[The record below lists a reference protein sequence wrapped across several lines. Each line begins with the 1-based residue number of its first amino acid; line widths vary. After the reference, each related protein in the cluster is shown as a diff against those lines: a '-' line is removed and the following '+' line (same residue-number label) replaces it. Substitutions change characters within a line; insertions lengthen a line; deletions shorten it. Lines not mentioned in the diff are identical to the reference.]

1 MAEAYTT
8 YDPNKSALSTSSLS
22 AARAKELESR
32 FDVTIADAIRWFDA
46 IAFYGMRSGNLKRET
61 RNTVK
66 AYENKMKALDN
77 QVLYVKNQ
85 LQDKFNSAIA
95 NDVVATAARGLRVSM
110 SNILEKHKESAH
122 NINMDI
128 QTVESNARMDK
139 ATYKSYQEQ
148 AKIGRKAGQY
158 ALNTEL
164 AQTTIKLAADLIM
177 EATGGGANAAWK
189 AAGSPSKNPEETVK
203 NDDKEKE
210 PKVDTS
216 GLGAQFSNWFGGL
229 FKSEDAGSI
238 ASAAGSLM

>member
-1 MAEAYTT
+1 MAEDVKTLYSTDT
-8 YDPNKSALSTSSLS
+8 SALRTSSLTS
-22 AARAKELESR
+22 ARTKEMKGR
-32 FDVTIADAIRWFDA
+32 FGMTMADAIRWFDS

-61 RNTVK
+61 KNTIK
-66 AYENKMKALDN
+66 SYQNKMDALDN

-95 NDVVATAARGLRVSM
+95 NDITATAARGIRVSM

-164 AQTTIKLAADLIM
+164 AQTSIKLAADLIM
-177 EATGGGANAAWK
+177 EMVGGGANAVWK
-189 AAGSPSKNPEETVK
+189 QVGSPSQNPEELEASGQ
-203 NDDKEKE
+203 NGGGGFGNIFSF
-210 PKVDTS
+210 DTIKGFFGNMDS
-216 GLGAQFSNWFGGL
+216 GSV
-229 FKSEDAGSI
+229 
-238 ASAAGSLM
+238 ASAAGSIM